1 MKLPRNADIW
11 VMPYLEQRLK
21 TFLSSK
27 RKIRRAWICVA
38 DHYEPMWH
46 NADITTAHK
55 RVARWIEKW
64 PRIAETAPK
73 DAQGGLPQYTFF
85 YPEEQYCRELLVEL
99 AEMQRAG
106 VADVELHIHHDRD
119 GRDQFIRR
127 IRTFCHLLHEQ
138 HGLLRERNGQLRFGF
153 IHGNW
158 ALDNSLPNGQW
169 CGLNDEIQILR
180 DLGCYADFTMPSGN
194 SPSQS
199 RLLNSI
205 YWCIDDPACPKS
217 YDEGIAVGPGTDVE
231 GDLLMITGPFGL
243 RWTERLTP
251 KMEIGALTADD
262 PASPYRTRRWFE
274 LAPMIGNDLFI
285 KLHTHG
291 AQERNSSLLLE
302 GGLRDLFIF
311 VAEEACHRGCKLYYA
326 TAWEMF
332 LAVDAIRRGHD
343 PVQVIA
349 AERTDARDSLAG
361 GSIRS
366 QLRSHSS
373 KRM

>member
-1 MKLPRNADIW
+1 
-11 VMPYLEQRLK
+11 MPYLEQRLK
-21 TFLSSK
+21 AFLSSK

-55 RVARWIEKW
+55 RVAHWIEKW

-85 YPEEQYCRELLVEL
+85 YPEEQYCHELLVEL

-106 VADVELHIHHDRD
+106 VADVELHIHHDRE
-119 GRDQFIRR
+119 GRDQFIRK
-127 IRTFCHLLHEQ
+127 IRTFCQVLHEQ

-199 RLLNSI
+199 RLLNTI
-205 YWCIDDPACPKS
+205 YWCIDDPTCPKS

-243 RWTERLTP
+243 RWAERLTP

-262 PASPYRTRRWFE
+262 PAGPYRIRRWFD

-349 AERTDARDSLAG
+349 AERANTRDCLAG

-366 QLRSHSS
+366 ELRSHSS
-373 KRM
+373 QRM